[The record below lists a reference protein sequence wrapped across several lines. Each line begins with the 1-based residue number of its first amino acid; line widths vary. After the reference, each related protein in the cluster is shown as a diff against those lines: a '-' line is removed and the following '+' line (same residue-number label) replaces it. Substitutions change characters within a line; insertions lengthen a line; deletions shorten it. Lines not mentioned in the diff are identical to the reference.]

1 MILRLIGVLTMVV
14 AFMTTG
20 SAGTL
25 GVAEQTQD
33 EHPAALFI
41 TLPMTS
47 GFADATDALVETQ
60 RFVRDALDAV
70 DTVRLVDRRQDS
82 DAVLTVLGRGTGY
95 DELTPALQEINPM
108 VVSAPVILHARERYI
123 EAMLAAGPC
132 GDAATNPTRES
143 KSAACYRKI
152 FVGLGDHDVRQ
163 GVAKAAQNSWTTC
176 ANALGRDVQAWVTEN
191 AIRLLALR
199 G

>member
-1 MILRLIGVLTMVV
+1 MRSLKR
-14 AFMTTG
+14 
-20 SAGTL
+20 
-25 GVAEQTQD
+25 
-33 EHPAALFI
+33 
-41 TLPMTS
+41 S
-47 GFADATDALVETQ
+47 G
-60 RFVRDALDAV
+60 FVRDALDAV